1 MMRFD
6 LPMAGGV
13 ANLKIFT
20 NEKHEVLKFRLI
32 TESNGKTAEYVPCVL
47 FNPNDSVK
55 YLIKDGKIVELQ
67 GIVRTSNF
75 KAKEKTNYNTE
86 VLVNKYTLH
95 GK

>member
-1 MMRFD
+1 MNVFI
-6 LPMAGGV
+6 GSGKI

-47 FNPNDSVK
+47 FNPNDSLK
-55 YLIKDGKIVELQ
+55 NLIKDEKNVELQ
-67 GIVRTSNF
+67 GIVRTSSF
-75 KAKEKTNYNTE
+75 KVKDKTNYNTE